1 MKTCETCYLVKLVGP
16 VKLARKSR
24 GQALNAG

>member
-1 MKTCETCYLVKLVGP
+1 MKTCETCYLVKLVDP
-16 VKLARKSR
+16 DKLARKSR